1 MHVSAA
7 VPRACHVVTA
17 VPSRFVHPVP
27 PEADRVVGS
36 VDALRVD
43 WGQAVYDITK
53 GALANLTNVMA
64 LDHGREI
71 RVNAVH
77 PGVTL
82 SSQFLRAALAEGTS
96 PHKRFVDGVPMG
108 RAGEPAEV
116 AAVVAFL
123 ASRDA
128 GYLNGVTFPWT
139 VDLLRRTAR
148 PTFTGSTTDGTG
160 QMRTGT
166 CFASP
171 APHPYAARSRPCHRH
186 ERASIRP
193 ADRGGWRTDDPDLRA
208 AIRYARAGGPAP
220 ERRFSD
226 VLAGRRR

>member
-1 MHVSAA
+1 MMHVSAA

-36 VDALRVD
+36 VDALRGD

-96 PHKRFVDGVPMG
+96 PHKRFVDAYPWAG
-108 RAGEPAEV
+108 RASRLSSLLSSPSSPV
-116 AAVVAFL
+116 ATPGI
-123 ASRDA
+123 S
-128 GYLNGVTFPWT
+128 
-139 VDLLRRTAR
+139 
-148 PTFTGSTTDGTG
+148 TG
-160 QMRTGT
+160 
-166 CFASP
+166 
-171 APHPYAARSRPCHRH
+171 
-186 ERASIRP
+186 
-193 ADRGGWRTDDPDLRA
+193 
-208 AIRYARAGGPAP
+208 
-220 ERRFSD
+220 
-226 VLAGRRR
+226 